1 MAEIHNVIIMATKLP
16 KILAPK
22 KVQEDQILDL
32 NLRPK
37 KLSEFIGQDKLKKNL
52 EILISAAKKRNEAPD
67 HLLFYGNAGLGKT
80 TLALIVANELGANI
94 KVITGPS
101 IERAG
106 DLASVLTS
114 LTKNDIL
121 FIDECHRLPPVVEEI
136 LYPAMESYS
145 LDLMVGKGLMAESVR
160 IDLSRF
166 TLIGAT
172 TRPSLL
178 TPPLRDRFGATF
190 CLDFYSEDEIAKII
204 IRSAN
209 ILKINLDQKAVTE
222 IAKRARFTPRVA
234 NRLLKRVRDY
244 AEVKEIKNITQ
255 ELVKKALDLLEIDE
269 MGLTPSDRRLLKIIV
284 EKFSGGPTGIK
295 TLAAALGEDEETIE
309 EIYEPYLMRL
319 GFLERTTRG
328 RVATPKAKEYLGY
341 SGKTLF

>member
-1 MAEIHNVIIMATKLP
+1 MKTKLP

-22 KVQEDQILDL
+22 RIQEDQVLDF

-37 KLSEFIGQDKLKKNL
+37 KLSEFVGQEKLKKNL
-52 EILISAAKKRNEAPD
+52 EIFIGAAQKRKEAPD
-67 HLLFYGNAGLGKT
+67 HILFYGGPGLGKT
-80 TLALIVANELGANI
+80 TLALIMANELGSQI
-94 KVITGPS
+94 KIVTGPS

-114 LTKNDIL
+114 LNENDIL
-121 FIDECHRLPPVVEEI
+121 FIDECHRLSPTIEEI

-145 LDLMVGKGLMAESVR
+145 LDLMVGRGLMAESMK

-178 TPPLRDRFGATF
+178 TAPLRDRFGVTL
-190 CLDFYSEDEIAKII
+190 CLDFYEENEIGRIIARSAKI
-204 IRSAN
+204 
-209 ILKINLDQKAVTE
+209 LKVSVNKEAVKE
-222 IAKRARFTPRVA
+222 IAKRSRLTPRVA

-244 AEVKEIKNITQ
+244 AEVHEIKEIDRDT
-255 ELVKKALDLLEIDE
+255 VKKSLNLLEIDE
-269 MGLTPSDRRLLKIIV
+269 MGLTPPDTRLLKIIM
-284 EKFSGGPTGIK
+284 EKFKGGPTGIK

-309 EIYEPYLMRL
+309 EIYESYLMRI
-319 GFLERTTRG
+319 GFLERTSRG
-328 RVATPKAKEYLGY
+328 RVVTSAAKEYLGY
-341 SGKTLF
+341 GGRRLL